1 MNLLLEY
8 LLLKNKSDM
17 KNKKGVGKIK
27 VEILMVLKEDPNPEK
42 ISDGEMVQMACGM
55 ALNSQ

>member
-1 MNLLLEY
+1 
-8 LLLKNKSDM
+8 M
-17 KNKKGVGKIK
+17 KNKKGVGEIK